1 MATHCPRC
9 GTEILEGSPV
19 CPTCFEPVQRVGI
32 LGRLRRLFGGTGTLS
47 GQTSR
52 LAGVKLNFNIK
63 KSIKIRDTRTGEM
76 QEYHSLEDVPVEY
89 REKIQQA
96 CQKVTSGKV
105 SNTISVKD
113 AEGNVRIY
121 HSLEELPPDVR
132 ALYNKALGQT
142 PAE

>member
-1 MATHCPRC
+1 MIP
-9 GTEILEGSPV
+9 ESSPV
-19 CPTCFEPVQRVGI
+19 CPTCFEPVQRAGI
-32 LGRLRRLFGGTGTLS
+32 LGRLRRLFGAGSAPSSQIAPPTGE
-47 GQTSR
+47 
-52 LAGVKLNFNIK
+52 KLNFNIK
-63 KSIKIRDTRTGEM
+63 ESIKIRDTRTGEM

-96 CQKVTSGKV
+96 CQKVTNGKV